1 MRKVTLVF
9 LTILLAL
16 FATGIASAQIN
27 RFEGQW
33 RNVNPGDEGITSIII
48 THRGARARVHVWG
61 RCLPRDCDWG
71 EATAYA
77 YGASVMSDVVTSTD
91 VLTATY
97 STSFKET
104 ILLIRLG
111 ARDRIQVESFTRFT
125 DYSGRS
131 AYHARDVFVRTEP
144 ETGMAP
150 DCLTYDPRDL
160 RIVNE
165 GSRGWLLTDGV
176 SRMHML
182 DNRRD
187 AERALALAR
196 RHTAQC
202 FIGRDNT
209 RPNRKDFIVEYW
221 TGASRVPTAISGE
234 DCISYN
240 RWNLRIVD
248 EGARGWLLTDG
259 RFRLLMLA
267 DREDAERA
275 LNLAR
280 RNSRQCFIGRDNT
293 RPNRQDYILGYW
305 Q

>member
-1 MRKVTLVF
+1 V
-9 LTILLAL
+9 
-16 FATGIASAQIN
+16 
-27 RFEGQW
+27 
-33 RNVNPGDEGITSIII
+33 
-48 THRGARARVHVWG
+48 
-61 RCLPRDCDWG
+61 
-71 EATAYA
+71 
-77 YGASVMSDVVTSTD
+77 
-91 VLTATY
+91 
-97 STSFKET
+97 
-104 ILLIRLG
+104 
-111 ARDRIQVESFTRFT
+111 
-125 DYSGRS
+125 
-131 AYHARDVFVRTEP
+131 
-144 ETGMAP
+144 AP

-196 RHTAQC
+196 RHTAHC

-209 RPNRKDFIVEYW
+209 RLNRKDFIVEYW
-221 TGASRVPTAISGE
+221 TGVSGGPIAINGE

-248 EGARGWLLTDG
+248 EGASGWLLTDG
-259 RFRLLMLA
+259 RSRLLVLA

-275 LNLAR
+275 LDLAR